1 MQALFIWSIIL
12 IPSVVWGVFCAYK
25 IKSKYAKF
33 LAGAVPWLALLIALL
48 FSVYYLPYDE
58 VDASM
63 WPIAQL
69 FAGTIMAVVG
79 VYSYKYARKLFN
91 RS

>member
-1 MQALFIWSIIL
+1 MQALLIWSIIL
-12 IPSVVWGVFCAYK
+12 LPSVAWGLFCAYK
-25 IKSKYAKF
+25 IKSKHAKF
-33 LAGAVPWLALLIALL
+33 IAGAVPWITLLIALL
-48 FSVYYLPYDE
+48 FSVYYLPYEE

-79 VYSYKYARKLFN
+79 VFSYNYGCKLFK
-91 RS
+91 SS

>member
-1 MQALFIWSIIL
+1 MQALLIWLVIL
-12 IPSVVWGVFCAYK
+12 LPSAGWGLFCAYK
-25 IKSKYAKF
+25 IQSKHAK
-33 LAGAVPWLALLIALL
+33 LIAGAVPWTVLLIALL
-48 FSVYYLPYDE
+48 FSVYYLPYEE

-79 VYSYKYARKLFN
+79 VYSFKFASNYIDRQ
-91 RS
+91 